1 VALLRIL
8 TLMLAMNTAGA
19 AHAQD
24 AADMARDDEIA
35 VLKRQVEM
43 LTQELGRVRDQVAV
57 PEEPS
62 LTSSY
67 GLGPAASKIYGVER
81 GLSIGGYG
89 EFNYR
94 NFVGDKDSDDLNR
107 ADFLRLVTYLGYK
120 FSDRIVFNSEI
131 EYEHATTSNVGNG
144 AGGGS
149 VSVEFAALDFFW
161 RPEVN
166 FRAGMLLLPMG
177 FLNEIHE
184 PPFFFG
190 VSRPETEV
198 RILPSTWRENGVGIF
213 GNVGEQFTYRS
224 YVVTGFNAAN
234 FSDSGVRSGRQKGNR
249 ALAEDVAWVT
259 RMDYTPDVVPGLLVG
274 GSFYIGN
281 SGQNFEVEGGELPA
295 VRMWIAEAHAQYND
309 GPFQAR
315 FLFAYT
321 DLNQAGKLS
330 DVLGLPMNKPVANE
344 MLGGYLEAGYDLWP
358 TFFGNEDMALEPFFR
373 VEYVDTQFHVPT
385 GYTANRDRAY
395 WVYTPG
401 VNFYP
406 HPNVVLK
413 AEYRNRATR
422 GPGSLA
428 DEVAIGMGFAF

>member
-1 VALLRIL
+1 
-8 TLMLAMNTAGA
+8 MLALTTAGA
-19 AHAQD
+19 AHALD

-35 VLKRQVEM
+35 ALKRQVEV

-94 NFVGDKDSDDLNR
+94 NFVGDKDNRDLDR

-131 EYEHATTSNVGNG
+131 EFEHATTSNVGNG
-144 AGGGS
+144 SGSGS

-177 FLNEIHE
+177 FINEIHE
-184 PPFFFG
+184 PPFFYG

-213 GNVGEQFTYRS
+213 GTIGEQFTYRS
-224 YVVTGFNAAN
+224 YVVNGFNAQN
-234 FSDSGVRSGRQKGNR
+234 FSDAGVRSGRQKGSR
-249 ALAEDVAWVT
+249 ALAEDIAWVT
-259 RMDYTPDVVPGLLVG
+259 RMDYTPDAVPGLLVG
-274 GSFYIGN
+274 GSFYVGDA
-281 SGQNFEVEGGELPA
+281 GQDVEVAGGDIPGT
-295 VRMWIAEAHAQYND
+295 RMWIAEGHAQYNN

-315 FLFAYT
+315 ALFAYT
-321 DLNQAGKLS
+321 NLDDAGDLS
-330 DVLGLPMNKPVANE
+330 TVLGRPMNRPVANE
-344 MLGGYLEAGYDLWP
+344 MLGGYVEAAYDLWP
-358 TFFGNEDMALEPFFR
+358 TLFGNEDMAFEPFVR
-373 VEYVDTQFHVPT
+373 VEYVDTQFHVPS
-385 GYTANRDRAY
+385 GFTANRDRAF

-401 VNFYP
+401 MNFYP
-406 HPNVVLK
+406 HPNVVIK
-413 AEYRNRATR
+413 AEYRNKDSR
-422 GPGSLA
+422 GPGDLA